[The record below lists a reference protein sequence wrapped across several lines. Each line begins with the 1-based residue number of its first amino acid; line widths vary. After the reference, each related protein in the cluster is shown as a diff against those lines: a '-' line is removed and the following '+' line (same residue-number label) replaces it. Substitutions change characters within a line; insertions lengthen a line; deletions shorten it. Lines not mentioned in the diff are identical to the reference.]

1 MNTLEYNIEDE
12 LIEQGYLNVC
22 GVDEAG
28 RGPLCGPVC
37 AAACILPTGLV
48 IEGLN
53 DSKKLTE
60 KRREKL
66 FEAIKEEAV
75 AYSIAFATV
84 EEINELKSWFEANQ
98 EKLPETMQ
106 IDSSAFSPDLR
117 DTIDMLFEQA
127 YICYENPK
135 MQGCIRFLKKIKKNL
150 EEGA

>member
-1 MNTLEYNIEDE
+1 MEKKRTHTL
-12 LIEQGYLNVC
+12 
-22 GVDEAG
+22 
-28 RGPLCGPVC
+28 
-37 AAACILPTGLV
+37 
-48 IEGLN
+48 
-53 DSKKLTE
+53 
-60 KRREKL
+60 
-66 FEAIKEEAV
+66 
-75 AYSIAFATV
+75 

-150 EEGA
+150 EEGI

>member
-1 MNTLEYNIEDE
+1 M
-12 LIEQGYLNVC
+12 
-22 GVDEAG
+22 A
-28 RGPLCGPVC
+28 
-37 AAACILPTGLV
+37 
-48 IEGLN
+48 
-53 DSKKLTE
+53 KKRTHT
-60 KRREKL
+60 
-66 FEAIKEEAV
+66 
-75 AYSIAFATV
+75 S

-98 EKLPETMQ
+98 EKLPQTMQ

>member
-1 MNTLEYNIEDE
+1 MEKKRTHTL
-12 LIEQGYLNVC
+12 
-22 GVDEAG
+22 
-28 RGPLCGPVC
+28 
-37 AAACILPTGLV
+37 
-48 IEGLN
+48 
-53 DSKKLTE
+53 
-60 KRREKL
+60 
-66 FEAIKEEAV
+66 
-75 AYSIAFATV
+75 

-150 EEGA
+150 EEGV